1 MSPAE
6 PPTYTD
12 EEYEEYFGDHL
23 APEPRPRPA
32 WKRWVAGLIV
42 AGVLLTGITTW
53 IRVIDLGDSISDAED
68 IRTEAL
74 AMVEESP
81 WAWLVDDVQVDAI
94 TNIDI
99 GGYVQNA
106 PPDGVIFIDRRPW
119 DRDDLEETVAHE
131 IGHLID
137 FAAFPNS
144 RLPVGGGEQGASAMA
159 TANLP
164 RGGLA
169 TEVWAECAAVDAGFR
184 ETDDDD
190 ATQTYRCT
198 DAEYKRFRD
207 TVSEFGDLCRQWGEP
222 TCRTMVTVERR

>member
-1 MSPAE
+1 MDG
-6 PPTYTD
+6 PTYTD
-12 EEYEEYFGDHL
+12 EEWDEYFGDHL
-23 APEPRPRPA
+23 APEPRTPSSWR
-32 WKRWVAGLIV
+32 RWIAGIIV
-42 AGVLLTGITTW
+42 AGVLLTGLAAW
-53 IRVIDLGDSISDAED
+53 VRVIDLGDSISDAED

-81 WAWLVDDVQVDAI
+81 WAWLVDDVRVDAI

-99 GGYVQNA
+99 GGYVQNS

-119 DRDDLEETVAHE
+119 DRDDLEATVAHE

-137 FAAFPNS
+137 FAAFPQS
-144 RLPVGGGEQGASAMA
+144 RLPVGGGDQGSRASAIDQA
-159 TANLP
+159 DRP

-184 ETDDDD
+184 DTDDDD

-198 DAEYKRFRD
+198 DAEYLIFRA
-207 TVSEFGDLCRQWGEP
+207 TVTAFGDVCRQWGEP
-222 TCRTMVTVERR
+222 TCRTMVTAAPR